1 MHKVTVGEIEA
12 SGFCITAVNQEGC
25 RTHPLTQL
33 KAPFN
38 GIAKQCRTNPSSLG
52 SRVHGKPS
60 EEQLRVQRELRDA
73 IEGILV
79 YANYNIDDSRAKS
92 LGMTAGE
99 DMLMWL
105 GKAIF
110 QPEGVK

>member
-1 MHKVTVGEIEA
+1 MA
-12 SGFCITAVNQEGC
+12 
-25 RTHPLTQL
+25 L
-33 KAPFN
+33 KRDGVLPHLSSEDIAARL
-38 GIAKQCRTNPSSLG
+38 GIAQD
-52 SRVHGKPS
+52 GKPS